1 MTYIIDFMYRHIHV
15 NYILLYLFLF
25 AYNIRG
31 PSQNNQLIQV

>member
-15 NYILLYLFLF
+15 NYILLLVLFV
-25 AYNIRG
+25 YNIRG